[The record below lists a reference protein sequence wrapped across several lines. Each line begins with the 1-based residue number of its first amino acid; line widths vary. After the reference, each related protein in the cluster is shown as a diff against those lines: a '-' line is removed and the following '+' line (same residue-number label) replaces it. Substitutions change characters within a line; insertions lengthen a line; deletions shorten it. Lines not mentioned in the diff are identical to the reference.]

1 MGKGK
6 FSIRGFILDKFLI
19 NQAEKHSWLP
29 YGTAIAMNVY
39 AFTPGSVWRTAGKVG
54 LRVAGRLAVLG
65 GLGLNVKPGSAP
77 SPGSQFR
84 FPGEL
89 PQEPRSY
96 QTGNVSRSFNRAFA
110 SSHRLGAMRAAP
122 LMLGGAGI
130 LQMSRMLNTWMSP
143 DPMTTTH

>member
-39 AFTPGSVWRTAGKVG
+39 AFTPRSVWRVGGKVG
-54 LRVAGRLAVLG
+54 LRVAGRAAVSF
-65 GLGLNVKPGSAP
+65 GLGLNVIPGTAP
-77 SPGSQFR
+77 GFQHAYPGQQLVEGTHVPRGFHRASPAAHR
-84 FPGEL
+84 F
-89 PQEPRSY
+89 
-96 QTGNVSRSFNRAFA
+96 AA
-110 SSHRLGAMRAAP
+110 ARAAP

-130 LQMSRMLNTWMSP
+130 LQMSRMLNNWLSP